1 VKLHTQQ
8 DREVVLAAI
17 KEVADVVASTMGP
30 KPYSVTIVT
39 PGGGATINDGVQIVR
54 SYQPTNEKGHG
65 VLIDRDPL
73 TDLGISRIKRACEAT
88 LRQAGDGTSTTAV
101 LFAELVER
109 AEKFIATTGALRFD
123 VAERIEQDAAF
134 LVEKIEKLAK
144 PANTRKI
151 VQDVAKIA
159 MHGSAWATGIADL
172 LFDLGKD
179 GAFSVEVS
187 KTGKF
192 ETEKV
197 DGYVWKSGIPAEC
210 FRHRP
215 GRLDVA
221 KSYVAVIA
229 NEVSDM
235 KQIEGVLE
243 AYMQTQDT
251 GLAPENWEPLIIVCP
266 QMNGNAR
273 STLLAAQV
281 PHGGRVA
288 RAPFVIVD
296 VPRSEDMYDHMRDLA
311 ALCQTTMFNK
321 VDGRL
326 TGKHDVSM
334 KDLGTVERFFATD
347 KTSTFIPANESA
359 VNRRIE
365 ELEEARKEADGDAA
379 VSIDVRLSRL
389 KGKYGVIRIPIVT
402 ESEFGHLRELTE
414 DGTRAVQSAME
425 YGVVP
430 GGGWTLYWLAEK
442 YLDQLLDCVEASL
455 WQPRFRV
462 KDNLGVTP
470 DCSIDLLGKSVWQ
483 MPHIRIGDGQVD
495 NALTVGIIDNAM
507 STKAA
512 ILNAAKE
519 AAMMIRT
526 KNFIVIDQRNKP

>member
-1 VKLHTQQ
+1 MKLHTQE
-8 DREVVLAAI
+8 DRSVVIAAI
-17 KEVADVVASTMGP
+17 KEVADVVSSTMGP
-30 KPYSVTIVT
+30 KPYSATIVV
-39 PGGGATINDGVQIVR
+39 PGGGSTINDGVQTVR
-54 SYQPTNEKGHG
+54 SFQPTNEKGQG
-65 VLIDRDPL
+65 ILIDRDPL
-73 TDLGISRIKRACEAT
+73 VDLGISRIRRACEAT

-101 LFAELVER
+101 LFFEFVKR
-109 AEKFIATTGALRFD
+109 AEKFIETTGALRFD
-123 VAERIEQDAAF
+123 VAERIEKDAAF
-134 LVEKIEKLAK
+134 LVEKIENLAK
-144 PANTRKI
+144 PANTREI
-151 VQDVAKIA
+151 VRNVAKIA
-159 MHGSAWATGIADL
+159 MHGSPWACGIADL

-187 KTGKF
+187 RTGKF

-197 DGYVWKSGIPAEC
+197 DGYVWKGGIPAEC

-215 GRLDVA
+215 GRLDTA

-235 KQIEGVLE
+235 KQIEGILD
-243 AYMQTQDT
+243 AYMDTQERAN
-251 GLAPENWEPLIIVCP
+251 APENWDPLIIVCP

-311 ALCQTTMFNK
+311 ALCQTTMFDK
-321 VDGRL
+321 VAGRL
-326 TGKHDVSM
+326 TGKNEVNV
-334 KDLGTVERFFATD
+334 KDLGIVQRFFATD
-347 KTSTFIPANESA
+347 KTSTFIADNINA
-359 VNRRIE
+359 VERRIE
-365 ELEEARKEADGDAA
+365 ELEESRKEADGDVAD
-379 VSIDVRLSRL
+379 SIDVRLSRL
-389 KGKYGVIRIPIVT
+389 KGKYGVIRIPITT
-402 ESEFGHLRELTE
+402 ESEFSHLRELTE

-442 YLDQLLDCVEASL
+442 YQDRLLACVGASL

-462 KDNLGVTP
+462 KDNLGVP
-470 DCSIDLLGKSVWQ
+470 IDGYVDPIGPNVWA
-483 MPHIRIGDGQVD
+483 MPHIQIGVEGLN
-495 NALTVGIIDNAM
+495 NAMRSGIIDNAM

-512 ILNAAKE
+512 VLNAAKE
-519 AAMMIRT
+519 AAMLIRT
-526 KNFIVIDQRNKP
+526 KHFIVIDQRNV